1 MRVLILNGSPRKKG
15 TVATLLKSI
24 SDGASQKHDVEWIN
38 IYELNK
44 AERIGLRL

>member
-24 SDGASQKHDVEWIN
+24 TDGASQRHDVEWIN